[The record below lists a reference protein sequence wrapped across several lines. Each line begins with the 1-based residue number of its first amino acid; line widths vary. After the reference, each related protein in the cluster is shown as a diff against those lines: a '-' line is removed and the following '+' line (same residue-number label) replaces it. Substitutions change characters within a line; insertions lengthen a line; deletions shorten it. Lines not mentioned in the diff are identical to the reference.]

1 MLRRRV
7 TARLLAV
14 LVGLVGCAHVDVVV
28 VNEHPRWRVRD
39 LGLRGCDW
47 PEVLEPGETTPVG
60 TCLVGEG
67 PLTFLK
73 QDLDPPEDALFD
85 WFPYRTEA
93 SLRLTRGAGPMEVLL
108 TPDGLIQ
115 DFDRDGPRGH

>member
-1 MLRRRV
+1 MSP
-7 TARLLAV
+7 RLLV
-14 LVGLVGCAHVDVVV
+14 LLGGLAGCAHVDVVV
-28 VNEHPRWRVRD
+28 VNAHPDWRVRD

-60 TCLVGEG
+60 TCLRGEG

-73 QDLDPPEDALFD
+73 QDLDPPDDALFD

-93 SLRLTRGAGPMEVLL
+93 SIPL
-108 TPDGLIQ
+108 TPGDGPVEVVLGPEGLIQ
-115 DFDRDGPRGH
+115 DFDRDGPRSH